1 MRVISV
7 SEGNL
12 LTALY
17 EGMFEQ
23 PMWNGF
29 LSGLVAQTASSY
41 AGLVFRSA
49 DNDEI
54 VELSAGATLPNRLR
68 QLFFERFGRD
78 PLPHRKMREGRVYAL
93 DEIVDAADPIQRA
106 FVDDILTPGD
116 MRYLRSV
123 RIAEPGGVEA
133 WLTIAGNRD
142 FRAADTALI
151 ANLVPHVRIAL
162 RSFIALE
169 RERFHSSVA
178 SHAFGRLNFGWITLD
193 AQCRIIDMTPNM
205 EQLFQRTGILRR
217 GRYDRL
223 VPASPAVDREV
234 SALVKDFAQG
244 TAGQPRA
251 INLSR
256 DPWMDMLVTP
266 VQRPTISGALTPV
279 GIAPAAIAYVS
290 GDRRSQA
297 DRHEQLVSLFGLLPS
312 EARLAWQLAQGTS
325 IADAAAM
332 VGIAEETARSYS
344 KKIYAKT
351 GARGQPELVRIV
363 LTSVLAIA

>member
-7 SEGNL
+7 GEGNL

-29 LSGLVAQTASSY
+29 LSGLVAQTTSSY

-49 DNDEI
+49 DSDEI
-54 VELSAGATLPNRLR
+54 VELSAGATLPNRLQ

-93 DEIVDAADPIQRA
+93 DEIVDASDPVQRA
-106 FVDDILTPGD
+106 FVDDILTPGN
-116 MRYLRSV
+116 MRYVRSV

-133 WLTIAGNRD
+133 WLTIANSRD
-142 FRAADTALI
+142 FKAADSALLG
-151 ANLVPHVRIAL
+151 NLVPHVRIAL

-169 RERFHSSVA
+169 KERFHSSVA
-178 SHAFGRLNFGWITLD
+178 SHAFGRLNFGWLTLD
-193 AQCRIIDMTPNM
+193 AGCRIIDMTPNM
-205 EQLFQRTGILRR
+205 EQLFQRTGTLRR
-217 GRYDRL
+217 GRHDRL

-244 TAGQPRA
+244 KAGQPRA

-266 VQRPTISGALTPV
+266 VQRPTISGTQTPV
-279 GIAPAAIAYVS
+279 AIAYVS
-290 GDRRSQA
+290 GDRQSQA

-332 VGIAEETARSYS
+332 VGITEETARSYS

>member
-7 SEGNL
+7 GEGNL

-23 PMWNGF
+23 PMWNRF
-29 LSGLVAQTASSY
+29 LSGLAAQTVSSY
-41 AGLVFRSA
+41 TGLVFRPA
-49 DNDEI
+49 DSDEI
-54 VELSAGATLPNRLR
+54 VELSAGAKLPSQLR

-93 DEIVDAADPIQRA
+93 EEIVDAADPIQRA
-106 FVDDILTPGD
+106 LVDDILTPGD
-116 MRYLRSV
+116 MRDLRSV

-133 WLTIAGNRD
+133 WLTIAGKRD

-169 RERFHSSVA
+169 KERFHSSVA

-193 AQCRIIDMTPNM
+193 AGCRIIDMTPNM
-205 EQLFQRTGILRR
+205 EPLFQRTGILRR

-223 VPASPAVDREV
+223 VPASPSVDREV
-234 SALVKDFAQG
+234 TALVKEFAQG
-244 TAGQPRA
+244 TGGQPKA

-256 DPWMDMLVTP
+256 DPWMDILVKP
-266 VQRPTISGALTPV
+266 VQRPTLSGTLTPV
-279 GIAPAAIAYVS
+279 AIAYVS
-290 GDRRSQA
+290 GDRQSQA

-325 IADAAAM
+325 ISEAAGM
-332 VGIAEETARSYS
+332 VGITEETARSYS